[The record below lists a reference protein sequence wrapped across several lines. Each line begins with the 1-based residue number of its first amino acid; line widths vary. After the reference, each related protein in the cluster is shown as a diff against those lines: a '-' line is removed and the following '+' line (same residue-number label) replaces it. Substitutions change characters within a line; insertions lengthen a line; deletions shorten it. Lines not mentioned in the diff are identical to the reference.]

1 MNAFPRTV
9 SSATPLA
16 AALLA
21 ASLLMAP
28 AASVYAGPASAT
40 HAHAA
45 PVSTEHVQIVE
56 KEGYRFITSDGL
68 PDHTPGDFPR
78 RGNPNTIS
86 AQKHAFR
93 VPLNPK
99 PASGEAPSSAKLF
112 GVAVNGVPF
121 EPGTAEIW
129 SPQGRTRGGPNP
141 NAWRYEALTG
151 GINLGLD
158 DHQAHVQPSGMY
170 HYHALP
176 IGLYERLAGAPA
188 DQAPQHMV
196 LLGWAADGFPLYG
209 PWAHVDAADATSP
222 LVKVASS
229 HRVKRGDRP
238 TGETSPGG
246 AYDGTYTQD
255 WEYVEGHGD
264 LDEHNGRFGVTPE
277 HPKGTYYYVLTEDHP
292 YIPRSHK
299 GTPDPS
305 FAPKRG
311 RGEHGRRGGREGRRE
326 RGDRGPRGDRPPRH

>member
-1 MNAFPRTV
+1 MNRSPHTIA
-9 SSATPLA
+9 S
-16 AALLA
+16 AALLTA
-21 ASLLMAP
+21 GLLACP
-28 AASVYAGPASAT
+28 TAWVYAGSPGAGHT
-40 HAHAA
+40 HAA

-56 KEGYRFITSDGL
+56 KDGYRHITSDGL

-86 AQKHAFR
+86 AQKHVFR
-93 VPLNPK
+93 VPLNPQ
-99 PASGEAPSSAKLF
+99 PSDDGVAPGRALF

-129 SPQGRTRGGPNP
+129 SPQGRTQGRPGQPDV
-141 NAWRYEALTG
+141 WRYEALTG

-158 DHQAHVQPSGMY
+158 DHQAHVQPTGMY

-188 DQAPQHMV
+188 SQAPRQMV

-209 PWAHVDAADATSP
+209 PWAHADAGDATSP
-222 LVKVASS
+222 LKKIAASY
-229 HRVKRGDRP
+229 RVKQGSRP
-238 TGETSPGG
+238 TGSNAPGG

-255 WEYVEGHGD
+255 WEYVEGLGA
-264 LDEHNGRFGVTPE
+264 LDQHNGRFGVTPE
-277 HPKGTYYYVLTEDHP
+277 HPEGIYHYVLTEDHP
-292 YIPRSHK
+292 YLPRSFK

-305 FAPKRG
+305 FSPQHGHGGNRQRG
-311 RGEHGRRGGREGRRE
+311 RREGREG
-326 RGDRGPRGDRPPRH
+326 RGPRGDRGDRGGPPR